1 MTSKNLEAGEEEE
14 RLTTCLPVGWH
25 KNFFEKAEHAQKT
38 MLLPSLQE
46 SWGYPEAIPVDQIC
60 DASWVLSQAR
70 TAISTFE
77 PVQHLEPSIPKLRHL
92 SFLLDMTLNW
102 CAQEFT
108 LSHAW
113 SGAHGPLTHFLS
125 YMVLCKLPKP
135 NPYRPFVQG
144 VWVCC
149 LYFLCPPYLLH
160 VINLSPPLEEK
171 QESTPLQG
179 ETFANLGDP
188 TLHNR
193 NTIGATA
200 ASQRWT
206 LRWIIR
212 KMFHV
217 KINRRRGVIKDG
229 SVGNGAYHRDLR
241 PQLNLWVLVEG
252 EN

>member
-1 MTSKNLEAGEEEE
+1 MTSKNLVAGEEEE
-14 RLTTCLPVGWH
+14 RLTNMFACWL
-25 KNFFEKAEHAQKT
+25 AQKLLRESWACPKNIVSAIFT
-38 MLLPSLQE
+38 RKLGIPGGNSCSPDLWCKLGTLPS
-46 SWGYPEAIPVDQIC
+46 
-60 DASWVLSQAR
+60 R

-102 CAQEFT
+102 YAQEFPM
-108 LSHAW
+108 HGH
-113 SGAHGPLTHFLS
+113 GAHGPLTHFLS
-125 YMVLCKLPKP
+125 YMVLCKLSKP
-135 NPYRPFVQG
+135 NPYRPFVQR

-160 VINLSPPLEEK
+160 VINLSPLLEEK

-188 TLHNR
+188 ILHNR
-193 NTIGATA
+193 NTIGATV

-217 KINRRRGVIKDG
+217 KINRRHGVIKDG
-229 SVGNGAYHRDLR
+229 SVGNGAYHRDWR